1 MEQMSRKK
9 QNNAGMSLVEMIVVV
24 LIIGILSAGAVVG
37 FSFIRSMD
45 ASSAAEE
52 VVSLLERTRLNTLSA
67 EEGAGVRLEIKKD
80 GKNYYG
86 TIFKDGTEIEKTTL
100 GGNGLTLD
108 VSGFGE
114 VGSTPVVFSFY
125 KSNGA
130 YQSTYDKIEITGAK
144 TSVVYLVTATG
155 RTYIEN

>member
-67 EEGAGVRLEIKKD
+67 EEDTVRLEIKKD